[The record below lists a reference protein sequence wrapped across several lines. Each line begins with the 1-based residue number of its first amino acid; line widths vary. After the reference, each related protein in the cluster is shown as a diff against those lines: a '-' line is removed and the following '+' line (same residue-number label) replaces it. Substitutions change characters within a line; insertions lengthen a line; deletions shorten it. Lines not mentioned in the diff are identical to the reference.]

1 MVLSDIF
8 LFFIL
13 SDYRNILGKF
23 DDYKIIEYV
32 YRLLPNFLMLLF
44 YSIFIFMFFC
54 KKVVPY
60 KLLYAHSMFYIFLSI
75 ALFIPWGGI
84 FIAPLTPVSILY
96 LGSIIWVA
104 EGFYV
109 SLFIA
114 LIFFILN
121 VYLLKISKFKG

>member
-1 MVLSDIF
+1 MLIKYSWVTIVFLIFCLLVLSDIF

-60 KLLYAHSMFYIFLSI
+60 KLLYAHSMFYIFL
-75 ALFIPWGGI
+75 
-84 FIAPLTPVSILY
+84 
-96 LGSIIWVA
+96 
-104 EGFYV
+104 
-109 SLFIA
+109 
-114 LIFFILN
+114 
-121 VYLLKISKFKG
+121 KK